1 MIRGDLMGT
10 EKYDLA
16 VIGGGAAG
24 LVASVAA
31 GAFGAKVVLL
41 EKSDRLGGE
50 CSWTGCVPSKAFI
63 SYAENVH
70 RFNLMFGR
78 HQKYKKIGVK
88 ENQDVF
94 SHIREVTKNTSKASR
109 AGSLL
114 KTYGVRV
121 YHGDVSFLDNH
132 NIKAGRRKIYAR
144 KIIICTGSSP
154 LIPEIEG
161 MQEGYLTN
169 RDIWGLDKLPRS
181 IMIVGAGNI
190 GLEMAQSL
198 NRLGTRTHVFDAGD
212 IILPEDDQ
220 ELVLELL
227 EILKQEKIEFTLNTR
242 INWIKLK
249 NDRCTICVGEDKKRY
264 SSDKVLIAIGRK
276 PNTDGLSLE
285 AAGVNYDRIGIT
297 INGRL
302 KTSAPNIWAAGD
314 CNGINQFSHIAEV
327 EAKLAVRNAL
337 FPFSSKIDYQG
348 IPWTTFTDPELSH
361 LGFTEE
367 ECVEKGLK
375 YKVFRHSFSGDER
388 AIVDGRTEG
397 KVKILATASG
407 KILGAHILGHRSG
420 ELINEFVLARKKSAR
435 IYDIGLTAH
444 VYPTLGLSLQ
454 RATDKWFSGL
464 VSRNWIQ
471 RLLRIITRR

>member
-1 MIRGDLMGT
+1 VGSI
-10 EKYDLA
+10 KYDLA

-24 LVASVAA
+24 LVAAVAA

-41 EKSDRLGGE
+41 EKSGRLGGE

-63 SYAENVH
+63 SYTENVY
-70 RFNLMFGR
+70 RFNRMFGR
-78 HQKYKKIGVK
+78 QKGFKKIGLK
-88 ENQDVF
+88 ESSDVF
-94 SHIREVTKNTSKASR
+94 SHIRMVTKNASKASG

-114 KTYGVRV
+114 KAYGVKI
-121 YHGDVSFLDNH
+121 YHGDISFLDNH
-132 NIKAGRRKIYAR
+132 NLKAGRKKLSAR

-154 LIPEIEG
+154 LVPEIKG

-169 RDIWGLDKLPRS
+169 RDVWELEKPPGS

-190 GLEMAQSL
+190 GLEMAQSF

-212 IILPEDDQ
+212 RILPNDDR
-220 ELVLELL
+220 ELTRELF

-242 INWIKLK
+242 INWVKLK
-249 NDRCTICVGEDKKRY
+249 DDRCTICTGDDKKRF
-264 SSDKVLIAIGRK
+264 SADKVLIAIGRK
-276 PNTDGLSLE
+276 PNTEGLDLE
-285 AAGVNYDRIGIT
+285 AAGIKYDRKSIHVDSHL
-297 INGRL
+297 R
-302 KTSAPNIWAAGD
+302 TSAPNIWAAGD

-337 FPFSSKIDYQG
+337 FPFSSKVDYQG

-361 LGFTEE
+361 LGLTED
-367 ECVEKGLK
+367 ECKENNIN
-375 YKVFRHSFSGDER
+375 YKVYRHSFSGDER
-388 AIVDGRTEG
+388 AIVDERTKG
-397 KVKILATASG
+397 KVKILATSSG

-420 ELINEFVLARKKSAR
+420 ELINEFVLARRKSLR

-454 RATDKWFSGL
+454 RATDQWFAGL
-464 VSRNWIQ
+464 VSRNWIK
-471 RLLRIITRR
+471 RLLRFITRR